1 MNYENLSLT
10 KVAKNNY
17 ITLVVIFLQFWR
29 LKNISLCRKIF
40 GDITWKTTVHMCCM
54 IQEKTDGY
62 TYLDLSTGSTPTVG
76 SSRMSSSGF
85 WSRAAPRD
93 TLRR

>member
-40 GDITWKTTVHMCCM
+40 GDITWKTTVHVCCM
-54 IQEKTDGY
+54 IQEKTDGIH
-62 TYLDLSTGSTPTVG
+62 T
-76 SSRMSSSGF
+76 
-85 WSRAAPRD
+85 WI
-93 TLRR
+93 